1 MTLIWI
7 IAASALSGLIA
18 LLLALALYK
27 GKLWSHDRSHDFL
40 SFAAGTLLTVAFLD
54 LLPEA
59 AEAYEELR
67 GEHAIDEAALMVLV
81 GFLVF
86 FSIEKI
92 LLWYHCHEEKCD
104 VHTSPTMVLLGDTLH
119 NFLDGA
125 AIAVSF
131 LVSPAVGVATT
142 IAVFIHEIPQ
152 EVADFSVLLSKG
164 VAPKR
169 AILFNVLSAMAS
181 LAGALLAYFF
191 STQIEGALP
200 ALLAVTA
207 GGFIYIAAA
216 DLIPE
221 IHKERNRMK
230 MIRQFGFFALGFAV
244 VYLFTR
250 LMAH

>member
-1 MTLIWI
+1 MTFAWI
-7 IAASALSGLIA
+7 ILASGLSGLVA

-59 AEAYEELR
+59 VEAFEEVR
-67 GEHAIDEAALMVLV
+67 GEHAIDGAALMVLI
-81 GFLVF
+81 GFLAF

-104 VHTSPTMVLLGDTLH
+104 VHTSPAMVLIGDTLH

-142 IAVFIHEIPQ
+142 VAVFIHEIPQ

-164 VAPKR
+164 VSPRR
-169 AILFNVLSAMAS
+169 AIMFNIFSALAS
-181 LAGALLAYFF
+181 LAGAVLAYFF
-191 STQIEGALP
+191 SMQVEGALP
-200 ALLAVTA
+200 TLLALTA

-221 IHKERNRMK
+221 IHKERQRAK
-230 MIRQFGFFALGFAV
+230 MIRQFGFFLLGFAV
-244 VYLFTR
+244 VLLLTR